1 MTYRTILIQLADDP
15 GNEARLAAACGLARR
30 FGARLV
36 ALHVTPPPIVPVGFG
51 EGAAYVGPEII
62 EAQREAARLVT
73 ERLEATFRRVCEP
86 ASGAVWRHVEGD
98 PGEEL
103 ARHARIAD
111 LTIGPRVVERG
122 LDALALQPIEQA
134 ALGAGG
140 PVLAVPADRAF
151 TPELGRCVLLG
162 WNGRKEA
169 ARALKDALPF
179 LQTARSV
186 EVVTIGEEGADS
198 LDGAVALLERHGV
211 AATGR
216 RLQGSGDAGAD
227 LLARAAEIEADLLV
241 MGIYSH
247 ARLRQLV
254 LGGTTRHVLQHA
266 SGATLFSC

>member
-1 MTYRTILIQLADDP
+1 MTYRTILLQLADDA
-15 GNEARLAAACGLARR
+15 GNEARLRAALALAGR
-30 FGARLV
+30 FGARLL
-36 ALHVTPPPIVPVGFG
+36 ALHVTPPPIVPVGYG

-62 EAQREAARLVT
+62 EAQKQAAKAVT

-103 ARHARIAD
+103 ARLARTAD
-111 LTIGPRVVERG
+111 LTIGPRFEARG
-122 LDALALQPIEQA
+122 IDALALQPIEQT

-140 PVLAVPADRAF
+140 PVLIVPPNGFSAD
-151 TPELGRCVLLG
+151 LGRRVLVG

-179 LQTARSV
+179 LQGALAV

-198 LDGAVALLERHGV
+198 LEGVLAMLERHGV
-211 AATGR
+211 AASGH
-216 RLQGSGDAGAD
+216 RLPGSGNAGAD
-227 LLARAAEIEADLLV
+227 LLARMGEIGADLLA
-241 MGIYSH
+241 MGVYSH

-254 LGGTTRHVLQHA
+254 LGGATRHVLQHA
-266 SGATLFSC
+266 SGAVLFSC